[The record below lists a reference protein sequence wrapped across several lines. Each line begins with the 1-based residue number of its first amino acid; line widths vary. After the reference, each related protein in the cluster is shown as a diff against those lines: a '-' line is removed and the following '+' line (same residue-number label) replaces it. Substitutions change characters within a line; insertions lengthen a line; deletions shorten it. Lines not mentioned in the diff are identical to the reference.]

1 MSLQERA
8 ERIVAGKTMLEKE
21 LRTASTTERCA
32 LCLITDRDDL
42 LVDGD
47 RLRAWQQL
55 DEAQRATVSHFNR
68 SAGFNLAA
76 AAR

>member
-8 ERIVAGKTMLEKE
+8 ERIIAGKSTLEHE
-21 LRTASTTERCA
+21 LRTASTTEWCA

-42 LVDGD
+42 LQDED
-47 RLRAWQQL
+47 RMRAWRQL
-55 DEAQRATVSHFNR
+55 DEAQRTTVSHFNR